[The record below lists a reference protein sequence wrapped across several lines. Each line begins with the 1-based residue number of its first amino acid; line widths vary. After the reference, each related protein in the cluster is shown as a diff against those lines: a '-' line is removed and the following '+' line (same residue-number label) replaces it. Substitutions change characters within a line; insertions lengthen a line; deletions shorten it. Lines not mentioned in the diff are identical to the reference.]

1 MMLRTV
7 AILTLILLPVAT
19 VTADVAGK
27 GRIVLLSGEVL
38 RGTRLE
44 KIAGDR
50 ITFRDAAGKSR
61 QAKLDDLVSLTN
73 ATAVVARPNP
83 APHDVVVL
91 LRGGDRIHG
100 ALLPGSEENVDV
112 SSPLAGSLR
121 FYVDDLEEMRF
132 DRAWQEAKERPVF
145 DAEEQDYDLF
155 VYRNLDRLQGTY
167 LRIAARAVVA
177 HTRVSKEQSIDFGKL
192 LAIRFADAPAPEV
205 PRGRLAEIRLTD
217 GSRITAR
224 AIESDGKKLTAT
236 TLRNEKLSIALPD
249 LLSLHQKGGR
259 FAYLSEM
266 TPTKTKIVP
275 WIGETY
281 AWDRPRI
288 DRSFLDRPIRVGSET
303 YQKGIGVISGTSLT
317 FKLDGTWRRFTSR
330 IAVDDSAGEEGDV
343 IFEVLVDGKSK
354 YKSKVVTRVGK
365 GQDPARIPSIDLGGA
380 KEITLRVLYVD
391 DFVMDFANWIEPM
404 LVR

>member
-1 MMLRTV
+1 MVRALV
-7 AILTLILLPVAT
+7 LVTLILLPVAP
-19 VTADVAGK
+19 VRAGDAQT

-38 RGTRLE
+38 RGAKLV
-44 KIAGDR
+44 KISSDR

-61 QAKLDDLVSLTN
+61 QAKLDDFVSITN
-73 ATAVVARPNP
+73 ATGVVARPHP

-100 ALLPGSEENVDV
+100 ALLPGSEENVGI

-121 FYVDDLEEMRF
+121 FHVDALREMRF
-132 DRAWQEAKERPVF
+132 DLAWQEARERPVF
-145 DAEEQDYDLF
+145 DAEEQDIDIF
-155 VYRNLDRLQGTY
+155 VYQTLDRLKGTY

-177 HTRVSKEQSIDFGKL
+177 HTSVSDEQSIDFAKL

-205 PRGRLAEIRLTD
+205 PAGRLTEIRLTD

-224 AIESDGKKLTAT
+224 AIASDGKKLTAT
-236 TLRNEKLSIALPD
+236 TLRGEKLEIALAS

-259 FAYLSEM
+259 FVYLSDLK
-266 TPTKTKIVP
+266 PAKTTVVP

-288 DRSFLDRPIRVGSET
+288 DRSFLDRTIRVGEET
-303 YQKGIGVISGTSLT
+303 YQKGIGVISGTSIT
-317 FKLDGTWRRFTSR
+317 FELDGTWRLFTSR

-354 YKSKVVTRVGK
+354 YRSKVVKRLAKGK
-365 GQDPARIPSIDLGGA
+365 DPARIPPIDLGGA
-380 KEITLRVLYVD
+380 KEITLRVQYVD